1 MQFVA
6 SKEEHGSSAS
16 REAAASKY
24 HMTPDEE
31 AHLEAIGTTFDI
43 YDTDGGGELDVK
55 GEIYEQTN

>member
-1 MQFVA
+1 MPTGA
-6 SKEEHGSSAS
+6 PRRKLSWW
-16 REAAASKY
+16 
-24 HMTPDEE
+24 EE